1 MPHSGPWQNASVRET
16 GTVSRQREGLRQIL
30 LDVLQEE
37 RQREYR
43 TLAFMRI
50 GIAALA
56 VLCSSLFGHVGGN
69 SAWSSAMPYALGYL
83 AASILVVIAASRQKF
98 LRLRLWILIPTF
110 DVPVLFLA
118 IRASSAGMPI
128 MVALAV
134 GVFAAAIV
142 FGSIVLPRP
151 WLVVVSA
158 EALVGQLLVMHHVG
172 IDLGTNGGLAVFA
185 LVLTSLAA
193 FVIGARTERLSRAV
207 ASEQLS
213 RVLLGR
219 HFSPEVARRITRM
232 STRATEHRVVTVLFS
247 DIRGFTRMYKEIP
260 STEIIALLDDYF
272 ARMVSVIFHHGG
284 TLDKFIGD
292 GILAYFGAPLDQPD
306 HAARA
311 VQCSLAMMDALAD
324 LNAAREEQG
333 ARTLDIGIGI
343 NTGRVVV
350 GEIGPTE
357 RREYTVIGDAVNVA
371 SRIEGLTKEHGAP
384 ILVSEETRAAAGEFF
399 QWRPAGSS
407 TVRGRAGAVALFVP
421 CTATQPGY

>member
-1 MPHSGPWQNASVRET
+1 VRET
-16 GTVSRQREGLRQIL
+16 ATLARQREGLRQIL
-30 LDVLQEE
+30 LDVLLEE
-37 RQREYR
+37 RQREFR
-43 TLAFMRI
+43 TLALMRI

-56 VLCSSLFGHVGGN
+56 VVCSFLFGRVGGN
-69 SAWSSAMPYALGYL
+69 VAWSSAMPYVLGYL
-83 AASILVVIAASRQKF
+83 GAAILVVIAASRLKY
-98 LRLRLWILIPTF
+98 LRLRVWVLIPTF
-110 DVPVLFLA
+110 DVPMLFLV
-118 IRASSAGMPI
+118 IRASSANMPI

-151 WLVVVSA
+151 WLALVSA

-172 IDLGTNGGLAVFA
+172 IDLGTYGGLAAFA
-185 LVLTSLAA
+185 LVLTSMAA

-232 STRATEHRVVTVLFS
+232 STRTTEHRVVTVLFS
-247 DIRGFTRMYKEIP
+247 DIRGFTRMCEEMP
-260 STEIIALLDDYF
+260 STELVALLDDYL

-292 GILAYFGAPLDQPD
+292 GILAYFGAPLEQPD

-324 LNAAREEQG
+324 LNAAREERG
-333 ARTLDIGIGI
+333 AQVIDIGIGI

-371 SRIEGLTKEHGAP
+371 SRIEGLTKEHGSP
-384 ILVSEETRAAAGEFF
+384 ILASEETRAAAGAFF
-399 QWRPAGSS
+399 QWRPVGSS
-407 TVRGRAGAVALFVP
+407 TVRGRAGAVALFIP